1 MGNTLAA
8 VPRKVL
14 LEELRGRI
22 NARVATVEKRLRLLR
37 DEFEKLELE
46 RIELSP
52 NSACLST
59 RCRSAKAKPIEYREL
74 FTPAA
79 VLQADRNESSLK

>member
-14 LEELRGRI
+14 LEELPGRL
-22 NARVATVEKRLRLLR
+22 NARVAAVEKRLQLLR

-46 RIELSP
+46 RIELR
-52 NSACLST
+52 AEL
-59 RCRSAKAKPIEYREL
+59 RVLEHQVAKCKGK
-74 FTPAA
+74 
-79 VLQADRNESSLK
+79 AD